1 MPSRPA
7 IAHSEPTF
15 PRAGMRRRLRAASRL
30 HMEIADGGRT
40 TQLAADV
47 RHGLLAPQKQLPPK
61 YFYDDRGADLFDQI
75 CDLPEYYLT
84 RTEQA
89 LLEEVVQE
97 IAAIAQPA
105 EIVEFGSG
113 ASRKTRLLLEAVLRR
128 GIEPY
133 YVPID
138 VSQGM
143 LRHSALALLR
153 QYPRLRIHAVA
164 ADYEALR
171 TIPRHAHR
179 LVVFLGST
187 IGNFPPAAT
196 VRFLTDVRAQ
206 LEPGE
211 HFLLGVDLV
220 KPVAVLEAA
229 YNDRA
234 GITAEFNR
242 NILRVVNSELNGNFN
257 LEHFE
262 HVAFFNRAQSQIEM
276 HLRARSAH
284 TVRIGA
290 LSLQVSFHSGETI
303 HTEISRKFTPAEVE
317 AMVRRAGFRLQRW
330 YMPAN
335 QYFGLAL
342 ARAL

>member
-1 MPSRPA
+1 
-7 IAHSEPTF
+7 
-15 PRAGMRRRLRAASRL
+15 MRRPLRAAARL
-30 HMEIADGGRT
+30 HIEISDGDRT

-47 RHGLLAPQKQLPPK
+47 RQGLLAPQKTLPPK
-61 YFYDDRGADLFDQI
+61 YFYDDRGAELFDQI

-84 RTEQA
+84 RTEQR
-89 LLEEVVQE
+89 LLEEVADE
-97 IAAIAQPA
+97 IAAIAHPA

-113 ASRKTRLLLEAVLRR
+113 ASRKTRLLLEAVLRT
-128 GIEPY
+128 GTDPY

-143 LRHSALALLR
+143 LRRSARALLR

-171 TIPRHAHR
+171 YIPRYNHR

-187 IGNFPPAAT
+187 IGTFPPAAT
-196 VRFLTDVRAQ
+196 ARFLTAVRAQ

-220 KPVAVLEAA
+220 KPTAVLEAA

-242 NILRVVNSELNGNFN
+242 NILRVINAQLDGNFN
-257 LEHFE
+257 LERFE
-262 HVAFFNRAQSQIEM
+262 HVAFFNRVQSQIEM

-284 TVRIGA
+284 AVSVGA
-290 LSLQVSFHSGETI
+290 LNLRVAFQSGETI
-303 HTEISRKFTPAEVE
+303 HTEISRKFTPANVE
-317 AMVRRAGFRLQRW
+317 AMLAGAAFELRRW
-330 YMPAN
+330 YTPEN

-342 ARAL
+342 ARAM